1 MKKALALILSLA
13 LAVSALTACGGASS
27 SAAGSTSGSAPASAA
42 PSGEKTVVTVWH
54 MYAEDEEVTK
64 PHQRLLQW
72 AENYNATNTD
82 NIEVVV
88 SGAKTADVIMTTI
101 ASGSTPDIFQNYWN
115 NAPTWANNGALY
127 DLTEFVNGGD
137 AEWNKDDFID
147 AAWDVCTYEDMITSY

>member
-72 AENYNATNTD
+72 
-82 NIEVVV
+82 V
-88 SGAKTADVIMTTI
+88 
-101 ASGSTPDIFQNYWN
+101 
-115 NAPTWANNGALY
+115 
-127 DLTEFVNGGD
+127 
-137 AEWNKDDFID
+137 
-147 AAWDVCTYEDMITSY
+147 

>member
-13 LAVSALTACGGASS
+13 LAVSALTACGGGASS
-27 SAAGSTSGSAPASAA
+27 SAAGSTSGSAPASA
-42 PSGEKTVVTVWH
+42 EKTVVTVWH

-137 AEWNKDDFID
+137 AELARGID
-147 AAWDVCTYEDMITSY
+147 KVRAVLGHVLSA